1 MTMHISRRLAGGVA
15 LLDVSGA
22 LTAAAAGGDSL
33 RTAVAQLADAGFVD
47 LAVNLCGV
55 TELDAHGLGELVRAL
70 HAARD
75 RSGRLTLVAAP
86 PRVQKMLSVTRLDT
100 VFEQC
105 GCEAELRARHAAESR
120 VEGRGAASD
129 ARAAYAW

>member
-22 LTAAAAGGDSL
+22 LTAAAAADGGSL
-33 RTAVAQLADAGFVD
+33 RRAVAQLADAGFVD
-47 LAVNLCGV
+47 IAVNLRGV
-55 TELDAHGLGELVRAL
+55 TALDAHGLGELVGAL

-75 RSGRLTLVAAP
+75 RSGRLTIVAAP
-86 PRVQKMLSVTRLDT
+86 PRVQRMLSVTRLDT

-105 GCEAELRARHAAESR
+105 GTEAELRARHAAESR
-120 VEGRGAASD
+120 VAGRGAASD
-129 ARAAYAW
+129 ARAAYA